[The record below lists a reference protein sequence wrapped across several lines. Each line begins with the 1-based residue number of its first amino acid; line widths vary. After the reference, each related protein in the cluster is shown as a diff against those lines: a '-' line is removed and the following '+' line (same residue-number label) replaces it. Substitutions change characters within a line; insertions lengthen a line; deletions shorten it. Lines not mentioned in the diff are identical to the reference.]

1 MTLWNGCSGA
11 GKDCKMQKSEE
22 LTQFLKALDGNKK
35 KMSRQQYRTIK
46 GQAMHGDVMD
56 ARKGMEKVMR
66 RGSVH

>member
-1 MTLWNGCSGA
+1 
-11 GKDCKMQKSEE
+11 MQKSEE